1 MKSSFIAALTLL
13 RTNARVRAAASRWAP
28 IWAIAVAVS
37 LAAGCLDDNITGVR
51 PLTLT
56 LTVEPATAAVGDSIT
71 FRYAA
76 TGTEL
81 FAIALD
87 YGDGKTGSVPLLGGL
102 AAVELTGFL
111 KHAYGEAATYVA
123 TGIATDNTGTLSRQV
138 TVQITGG

>member
-28 IWAIAVAVS
+28 IWAIAVAGS
-37 LAAGCLDDNITGVR
+37 LATGCLDDSITGAR

-56 LTVEPATAAVGDSIT
+56 LTVEPATAVVGDSIT

-76 TGTEL
+76 TGTDL
-81 FAIALD
+81 FSIVLD
-87 YGDGKTGSVPLLGGL
+87 YGDGEIGSAPLLGGL
-102 AAVELTGFL
+102 TAVELTGSL
-111 KHAYGEAATYVA
+111 KHAYAEAANYVA
-123 TGIATDNTGTLSRQV
+123 TGTASDITGMLSRQV

>member
-1 MKSSFIAALTLL
+1 MLFGVAVNKDRLD
-13 RTNARVRAAASRWAP
+13 RAATSRWVP

-37 LAAGCLDDNITGVR
+37 LAAGCLDDSITGVR
-51 PLTLT
+51 TLTLT

-76 TGTEL
+76 TGTDL

-87 YGDGKTGSVPLLGGL
+87 YGDGQTGSVPVL
-102 AAVELTGFL
+102 AGAGVVELTGFL
-111 KHAYGEAATYVA
+111 KHAYAEAATYVA
-123 TGIATDNTGTLSRQV
+123 TGTAIDNTGVLSREV